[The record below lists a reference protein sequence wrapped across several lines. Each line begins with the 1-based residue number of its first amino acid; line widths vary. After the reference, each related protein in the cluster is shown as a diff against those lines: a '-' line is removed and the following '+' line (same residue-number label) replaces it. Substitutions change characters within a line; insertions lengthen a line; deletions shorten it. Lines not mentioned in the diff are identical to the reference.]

1 VNAILSDLKEWA
13 SVGVVLLVLVALPIG
28 IFVSLRRNRRDIAS
42 FDYPDLTELKLC
54 VPGHQVKWL
63 TKKMGKMGWLLISEE
78 PDAKFKHNSHVR
90 FNKANSDAKPLKD
103 VLFSLNRSLALPVFP
118 LNLRREDTP
127 DNAQTH

>member
-1 VNAILSDLKEWA
+1 
-13 SVGVVLLVLVALPIG
+13 
-28 IFVSLRRNRRDIAS
+28 
-42 FDYPDLTELKLC
+42 
-54 VPGHQVKWL
+54 
-63 TKKMGKMGWLLISEE
+63 MGKMGWLLISEE